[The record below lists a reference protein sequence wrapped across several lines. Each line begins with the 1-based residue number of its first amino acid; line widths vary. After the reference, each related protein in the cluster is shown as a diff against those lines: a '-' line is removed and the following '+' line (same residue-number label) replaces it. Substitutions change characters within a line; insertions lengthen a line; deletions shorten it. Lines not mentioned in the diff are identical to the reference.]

1 MARLSYVILVLLVF
15 GATGYSQEVS
25 VAKESP
31 PIGPLPME
39 RTARKIEPDLQGK
52 SDRLQQYV
60 DFFRRELVND
70 TRLIAFDVSVEA
82 KGERGAVLTGYVE
95 FPETHKSLVSLLETL
110 GFEVD
115 DQLETLPSKSLGEK
129 RYGVVKVP
137 HSLSYDRPSGRR
149 GVVTDCLIG
158 EPVYLLREDA
168 GHFLV
173 HAGEGYLG
181 YVDAD
186 EIHRVDG
193 KEFAKYMAG
202 DRLRVTA
209 NVEPKNVH
217 AHNGIL
223 IPAGARLKYLSTENH
238 PIAQVPGLDQNVTI
252 PEPHCKIEAKP
263 TEKIDAIVENSKQLI
278 GTRYFWGGKTTEGVD
293 CSGLVQV
300 SFATVGYNLPR
311 DAYQQFYLG
320 RLTATR
326 WHRAGLQRGDTL
338 YFLGSDGK
346 IRHTGLYLGDDQFIQ
361 AVIPRVKI
369 SSFNPEDEN
378 YDEDHHKSFAFAKRL
393 VE

>member
-1 MARLSYVILVLLVF
+1 MLRLILLAVILI
-15 GATGYSQEVS
+15 GCCAPARAQEVS

-39 RTARKIEPDLQGK
+39 RVARKIEPDLAGR

-60 DFFRRELVND
+60 DFFRRELVSD
-70 TRLIAFDVSVEA
+70 SRLFAFDVVAEP
-82 KGERGAVLTGYVE
+82 KGDRGAVLSGYVE
-95 FPETHKSLVSLLETL
+95 FPETRKALVNLLGAL

-115 DQLETLPSKSLGEK
+115 DQLESLPAESLGEE
-129 RYGVVKVP
+129 RFGIVKAP

-158 EPVYLLREDA
+158 EPVYLLREDS
-168 GHFLV
+168 GYFLV

-181 YVDAD
+181 YVGAD
-186 EIHRVDG
+186 EVLRMR
-193 KEFAKYMAG
+193 ETAFAKYFEG
-202 DRLRVTA
+202 PRVRTQQ
-209 NVEPKNVH
+209 NFETESGMV
-217 AHNGIL
+217 
-223 IPAGARLKYLSTENH
+223 IPASARLKWLADGEKGVTVELPTGEKVTLPNEVCEVEV
-238 PIAQVPGLDQNVTI
+238 VPL
-252 PEPHCKIEAKP
+252 
-263 TEKIDAIVENSKQLI
+263 EKIDEIAKNSMQLI
-278 GTRYFWGGKTTEGVD
+278 GTRYFWGGKTTKGVD

-300 SFATVGYNLPR
+300 SFATVGLNLPR
-311 DAYQQFYLG
+311 DAYQQFYIG

-326 WHRAGLQRGDTL
+326 WHRAGLRRGDTL

-346 IRHTGLYLGDDQFIQ
+346 IRHTGLYLGDDQFVQ
-361 AVIPRVKI
+361 AVVPRVRI
-369 SSFNPEDEN
+369 SSFNPEHEN